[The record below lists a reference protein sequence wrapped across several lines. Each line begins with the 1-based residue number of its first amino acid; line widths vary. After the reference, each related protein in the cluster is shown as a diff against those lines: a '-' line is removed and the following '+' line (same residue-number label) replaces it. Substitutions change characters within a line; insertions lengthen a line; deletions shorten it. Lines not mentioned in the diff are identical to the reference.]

1 MKLYDQLAD
10 YNMESH
16 NQKSSD
22 QLDNYSMKLRDQLIA
37 YRPFNEQEEK
47 DKQVFLTALERDA
60 NCFRR
65 SAQAHFTCSAWV
77 VDEART
83 STVMVFHNIYN
94 SWSWIGGHADGCQD
108 LQAVALRELAEE
120 TGIAHARIIPWNNG
134 TNAESFSLRANEAT
148 SINNVV
154 NITDAVISNETTCIN
169 EVVSVNEST
178 NVNSAMPANSEGATS
193 SNGSVSPIFSIELL
207 TVDGHEKR
215 GEYVSSHLHL
225 NVTYLVEASMAEP
238 LRVKPDENSGVKWVP
253 LNEVLANS
261 NEPWIRDRIYAKL
274 LTKLQAK

>member
-1 MKLYDQLAD
+1 MSLYDQLV
-10 YNMESH
+10 
-16 NQKSSD
+16 
-22 QLDNYSMKLRDQLIA
+22 A
-37 YRPFNEQEEK
+37 YCPFNEQEEK

-108 LQAVALRELAEE
+108 LQVVALRELTEE
-120 TGIAHARIIPWNNG
+120 TGITHARIISWNNG
-134 TNAESFSLRANEAT
+134 TNAESSNLRANEAT
-148 SINNVV
+148 SIN
-154 NITDAVISNETTCIN
+154 
-169 EVVSVNEST
+169 EST
-178 NVNSAMPANSEGATS
+178 
-193 SNGSVSPIFSIELL
+193 SPIFSIELL

-225 NVTYLVEASMAEP
+225 NVTYLVEASMTEP

-253 LNEVLANS
+253 LNKVLANS

-274 LTKLQAK
+274 LAKLQTK

>member
-1 MKLYDQLAD
+1 MSLYDQLV
-10 YNMESH
+10 
-16 NQKSSD
+16 
-22 QLDNYSMKLRDQLIA
+22 A
-37 YRPFNEQEEK
+37 YCPFNEQEEK

-108 LQAVALRELAEE
+108 LQVVALRELAEE
-120 TGIAHARIIPWNNG
+120 TGITHARIISWNNEA
-134 TNAESFSLRANEAT
+134 NAESSNLRANEAT
-148 SINNVV
+148 SIN
-154 NITDAVISNETTCIN
+154 
-169 EVVSVNEST
+169 ESI
-178 NVNSAMPANSEGATS
+178 
-193 SNGSVSPIFSIELL
+193 SPIFSIELL

-225 NVTYLVEASMAEP
+225 NVTYLVEASMTES

-274 LTKLQAK
+274 LAKLQTK

>member
-1 MKLYDQLAD
+1 MSLYDQLVA
-10 YNMESH
+10 H
-16 NQKSSD
+16 C
-22 QLDNYSMKLRDQLIA
+22 
-37 YRPFNEQEEK
+37 PFNEQEEK

-77 VDEART
+77 VDEACT

-108 LQAVALRELAEE
+108 LQVVALRELAEE
-120 TGIAHARIIPWNNG
+120 TGITHARIISWNNG
-134 TNAESFSLRANEAT
+134 TNAESSNLRANEAT
-148 SINNVV
+148 SINEF
-154 NITDAVISNETTCIN
+154 T
-169 EVVSVNEST
+169 
-178 NVNSAMPANSEGATS
+178 
-193 SNGSVSPIFSIELL
+193 SPIFSIELL

-225 NVTYLVEASMAEP
+225 NVTYLVEASMTEP
-238 LRVKPDENSGVKWVP
+238 LRAKPDENSGVKWVP

-274 LTKLQAK
+274 LAKLQTK

>member
-1 MKLYDQLAD
+1 MSLYDQLV
-10 YNMESH
+10 
-16 NQKSSD
+16 
-22 QLDNYSMKLRDQLIA
+22 A
-37 YRPFNEQEEK
+37 YCPFNEQEEK

-108 LQAVALRELAEE
+108 LQVVALRELAEE
-120 TGIAHARIIPWNNG
+120 TGITHARIISWNNG
-134 TNAESFSLRANEAT
+134 TNAESSNLRANEAT
-148 SINNVV
+148 SIN
-154 NITDAVISNETTCIN
+154 
-169 EVVSVNEST
+169 EST
-178 NVNSAMPANSEGATS
+178 
-193 SNGSVSPIFSIELL
+193 SPIFSIELL

-225 NVTYLVEASMAEP
+225 NVTYLVEASMTEP

-274 LTKLQAK
+274 LAKLQTK

>member
-1 MKLYDQLAD
+1 MSLYDQLV
-10 YNMESH
+10 
-16 NQKSSD
+16 
-22 QLDNYSMKLRDQLIA
+22 A
-37 YRPFNEQEEK
+37 YCPFNEQEEK

-94 SWSWIGGHADGCQD
+94 SWSWIGGHADGWQD
-108 LQAVALRELAEE
+108 LQVVALRELAEE
-120 TGIAHARIIPWNNG
+120 TGITHARIISWNNG
-134 TNAESFSLRANEAT
+134 TNRERSHLRANEAT
-148 SINNVV
+148 SNNEF
-154 NITDAVISNETTCIN
+154 T
-169 EVVSVNEST
+169 
-178 NVNSAMPANSEGATS
+178 
-193 SNGSVSPIFSIELL
+193 SPIFSIELL

-225 NVTYLVEASMAEP
+225 NVTYLVEASMTEP

-253 LNEVLANS
+253 LNQVLANS

-274 LTKLQAK
+274 LAKLQTK

>member
-1 MKLYDQLAD
+1 MSLYDQLV
-10 YNMESH
+10 
-16 NQKSSD
+16 
-22 QLDNYSMKLRDQLIA
+22 A
-37 YRPFNEQEEK
+37 YCPFNEQEEK
-47 DKQVFLTALERDA
+47 DKQVFLTALEHDA
-60 NCFRR
+60 NCFHR

-108 LQAVALRELAEE
+108 LQVVALRELAEE
-120 TGIAHARIIPWNNG
+120 TGITHARIISWNNG
-134 TNAESFSLRANEAT
+134 TNAESSNLRANEAT
-148 SINNVV
+148 SIN
-154 NITDAVISNETTCIN
+154 
-169 EVVSVNEST
+169 ESI
-178 NVNSAMPANSEGATS
+178 
-193 SNGSVSPIFSIELL
+193 SPIFSIELL

-225 NVTYLVEASMAEP
+225 NVTYLVEASMTEP

-274 LTKLQAK
+274 LAKLQTK

>member
-1 MKLYDQLAD
+1 MSLYDQLV
-10 YNMESH
+10 
-16 NQKSSD
+16 
-22 QLDNYSMKLRDQLIA
+22 A
-37 YRPFNEQEEK
+37 YCPFNEQEEK

-108 LQAVALRELAEE
+108 LQVVALRELAEE
-120 TGIAHARIIPWNNG
+120 TGITHARIISWNNE
-134 TNAESFSLRANEAT
+134 TNAESSNLRANEAT
-148 SINNVV
+148 SIN
-154 NITDAVISNETTCIN
+154 
-169 EVVSVNEST
+169 EST
-178 NVNSAMPANSEGATS
+178 
-193 SNGSVSPIFSIELL
+193 SPIFSIELL

-225 NVTYLVEASMAEP
+225 NVTYLVEASMTEP
-238 LRVKPDENSGVKWVP
+238 LRVKPDENSGVKWVL

-274 LTKLQAK
+274 LAKLQTK

>member
-1 MKLYDQLAD
+1 MSLYNQLV
-10 YNMESH
+10 
-16 NQKSSD
+16 
-22 QLDNYSMKLRDQLIA
+22 A
-37 YRPFNEQEEK
+37 YCPFNEQEEK
-47 DKQVFLTALERDA
+47 DKQVFLTALEHDA

-108 LQAVALRELAEE
+108 LQVVALRELAEE
-120 TGIAHARIIPWNNG
+120 TGITHARIISWNNEA
-134 TNAESFSLRANEAT
+134 NAESSNLRANEAT
-148 SINNVV
+148 SIN
-154 NITDAVISNETTCIN
+154 
-169 EVVSVNEST
+169 ESI
-178 NVNSAMPANSEGATS
+178 
-193 SNGSVSPIFSIELL
+193 SPIFSIELL

-225 NVTYLVEASMAEP
+225 NVTYLVEASMTEP

-274 LTKLQAK
+274 LAKLQTK

>member
-134 TNAESFSLRANEAT
+134 TDAESFSFRANEAT
-148 SINNVV
+148 SING
-154 NITDAVISNETTCIN
+154 
-169 EVVSVNEST
+169 ST
-178 NVNSAMPANSEGATS
+178 
-193 SNGSVSPIFSIELL
+193 SPIFSIELL

-225 NVTYLVEASMAEP
+225 NVTYLVEASMTEP

-274 LTKLQAK
+274 LAKLQAK

>member
-1 MKLYDQLAD
+1 MSLYDQLV
-10 YNMESH
+10 
-16 NQKSSD
+16 
-22 QLDNYSMKLRDQLIA
+22 A
-37 YRPFNEQEEK
+37 YCPFNEQEEK
-47 DKQVFLTALERDA
+47 DKQVFLTALERDV

-108 LQAVALRELAEE
+108 LQVVALRELAEE
-120 TGIAHARIIPWNNG
+120 TGITHARIISWNNE
-134 TNAESFSLRANEAT
+134 TNAESSNLRANEAT
-148 SINNVV
+148 SIN
-154 NITDAVISNETTCIN
+154 
-169 EVVSVNEST
+169 EST
-178 NVNSAMPANSEGATS
+178 
-193 SNGSVSPIFSIELL
+193 SPIFSIELL

-225 NVTYLVEASMAEP
+225 NVTYLVEASMTEP
-238 LRVKPDENSGVKWVP
+238 LRVKPDENSGVKWVL

-274 LTKLQAK
+274 LAKLQTK

>member
-1 MKLYDQLAD
+1 MSLYDQLV
-10 YNMESH
+10 
-16 NQKSSD
+16 
-22 QLDNYSMKLRDQLIA
+22 A
-37 YRPFNEQEEK
+37 YCPFNEQEEK

-77 VDEART
+77 VDEARA

-108 LQAVALRELAEE
+108 LQVVALRELTEE
-120 TGIAHARIIPWNNG
+120 TGITHARIISWNNG
-134 TNAESFSLRANEAT
+134 TNAESSNLRANEAT
-148 SINNVV
+148 SIN
-154 NITDAVISNETTCIN
+154 
-169 EVVSVNEST
+169 EST
-178 NVNSAMPANSEGATS
+178 
-193 SNGSVSPIFSIELL
+193 SPIFSIELL

-225 NVTYLVEASMAEP
+225 NVTYLVEASMTEP

-253 LNEVLANS
+253 LNKVLANS

-274 LTKLQAK
+274 LAKLQTK

>member
-1 MKLYDQLAD
+1 MSLYDQLV
-10 YNMESH
+10 
-16 NQKSSD
+16 
-22 QLDNYSMKLRDQLIA
+22 A
-37 YRPFNEQEEK
+37 YCPFNEQEEK
-47 DKQVFLTALERDA
+47 DKQVFLTALEHDA

-108 LQAVALRELAEE
+108 LQVVTLRELAEE
-120 TGIAHARIIPWNNG
+120 TGITHARIISWNNG
-134 TNAESFSLRANEAT
+134 TNAESSNLRANEAT
-148 SINNVV
+148 SINEF
-154 NITDAVISNETTCIN
+154 T
-169 EVVSVNEST
+169 
-178 NVNSAMPANSEGATS
+178 
-193 SNGSVSPIFSIELL
+193 SPIFSIELL

-225 NVTYLVEASMAEP
+225 NVTYLVEASMTEP

-274 LTKLQAK
+274 LAKLQTK

>member
-1 MKLYDQLAD
+1 MSLYDQLV
-10 YNMESH
+10 
-16 NQKSSD
+16 
-22 QLDNYSMKLRDQLIA
+22 A
-37 YRPFNEQEEK
+37 YCPFNEQEEK
-47 DKQVFLTALERDA
+47 DKQVFLTALEHDA

-108 LQAVALRELAEE
+108 LRVVALRELAEE
-120 TGIAHARIIPWNNG
+120 TGITHARIISWNNG
-134 TNAESFSLRANEAT
+134 TNAESSNLRANEAT
-148 SINNVV
+148 SINEF
-154 NITDAVISNETTCIN
+154 T
-169 EVVSVNEST
+169 
-178 NVNSAMPANSEGATS
+178 
-193 SNGSVSPIFSIELL
+193 SPIFSIELL

-225 NVTYLVEASMAEP
+225 NVTYLVEASMTEP
-238 LRVKPDENSGVKWVP
+238 LRAKPDENSGVKWVP

-274 LTKLQAK
+274 LAKLQTK

>member
-1 MKLYDQLAD
+1 MSLYDQLV
-10 YNMESH
+10 
-16 NQKSSD
+16 
-22 QLDNYSMKLRDQLIA
+22 A
-37 YRPFNEQEEK
+37 YCPFNEQEEK
-47 DKQVFLTALERDA
+47 DKQVFLTALERGA

-108 LQAVALRELAEE
+108 LQVVALRELAEE
-120 TGIAHARIIPWNNG
+120 TGITHARIISWNNG
-134 TNAESFSLRANEAT
+134 AYIKERLSAIGAVWTNRPK
-148 SINNVV
+148 SINVENVSD
-154 NITDAVISNETTCIN
+154 TL
-169 EVVSVNEST
+169 
-178 NVNSAMPANSEGATS
+178 SATEGANSIL
-193 SNGSVSPIFSIELL
+193 SNTEYERFVLSDNKVASPIFSIELL

-225 NVTYLVEASMAEP
+225 NVTYLVEASMTEP

-274 LTKLQAK
+274 LAKLQTK

>member
-1 MKLYDQLAD
+1 MSLYDQLV
-10 YNMESH
+10 
-16 NQKSSD
+16 
-22 QLDNYSMKLRDQLIA
+22 A
-37 YRPFNEQEEK
+37 YCPFNEQEEK
-47 DKQVFLTALERDA
+47 DKQVFLTALEHDA

-108 LQAVALRELAEE
+108 LQVVALRELAEE
-120 TGIAHARIIPWNNG
+120 TGITHARIISWNNEA
-134 TNAESFSLRANEAT
+134 NAESSNLRANEAT
-148 SINNVV
+148 SIN
-154 NITDAVISNETTCIN
+154 
-169 EVVSVNEST
+169 ESI
-178 NVNSAMPANSEGATS
+178 
-193 SNGSVSPIFSIELL
+193 SPIFSIELL

-225 NVTYLVEASMAEP
+225 NVTYLVEASMTEP

-274 LTKLQAK
+274 LAKLQTK